1 MRLGAPALCYTPEGL
16 LANCS
21 HILVIYARKISPRW
35 LEKNLLELGRQVST
49 GQYCPLLEQTPLDVH
64 MCWPQAHTVSSP
76 LETLSL
82 PPSHTFL
89 LWLALNVTCFT
100 GSHLC

>member
-1 MRLGAPALCYTPEGL
+1 MCYTPEGL

-49 GQYCPLLEQTPLDVH
+49 GQYCPLLEQTPLDVP
-64 MCWPQAHTVSSP
+64 MCWPQAQTVLLWKP
-76 LETLSL
+76 CHFL
-82 PPSHTFL
+82 PPTPSYYGL
-89 LWLALNVTCFT
+89 L
-100 GSHLC
+100 